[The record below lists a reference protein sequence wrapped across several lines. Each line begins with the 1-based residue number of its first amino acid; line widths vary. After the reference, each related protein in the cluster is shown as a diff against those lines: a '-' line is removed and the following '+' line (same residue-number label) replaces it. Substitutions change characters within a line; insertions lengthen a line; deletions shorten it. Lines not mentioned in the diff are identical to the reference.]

1 VPTVTIIPV
10 GGTVTFFNGNG
21 PTHLIT
27 GQPGVGLTR
36 RRAPTQRHRFLYV
49 RQGRHVPLRV
59 RPPSRDVGA
68 IVVGDAATALA
79 VTDESGGVHATG
91 AEVSTASTGADVSDG
106 VVLAAGTALGAL
118 AGMAVTA
125 AALLRRRT
133 SVVKEPLGSN

>member
-1 VPTVTIIPV
+1 
-10 GGTVTFFNGNG
+10 
-21 PTHLIT
+21 
-27 GQPGVGLTR
+27 
-36 RRAPTQRHRFLYV
+36 
-49 RQGRHVPLRV
+49 
-59 RPPSRDVGA
+59 
-68 IVVGDAATALA
+68 VVGDAATALA